1 MLIYVGKKYGNI
13 PKQLKFLNK
22 FIALELWFTIRKLWY
37 CGENYGTVEKTKV
50 LWKNNG
56 TIEITMVLWK
66 KLWYYNGNYGTL
78 IELWFNMENTM
89 I

>member
-22 FIALELWFTIRKLWY
+22 FIAVELRFTIRKVWY
-37 CGENYGTVEKTKV
+37 CGKNY
-50 LWKNNG
+50 G

-66 KLWYYNGNYGTL
+66 K
-78 IELWFNMENTM
+78 TM
-89 I
+89 IR